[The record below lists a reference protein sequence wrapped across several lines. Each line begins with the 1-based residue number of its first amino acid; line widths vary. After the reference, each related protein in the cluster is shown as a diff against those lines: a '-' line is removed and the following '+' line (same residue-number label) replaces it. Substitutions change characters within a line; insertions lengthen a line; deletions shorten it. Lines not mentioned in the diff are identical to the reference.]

1 MKIDHSSY
9 YRIRVTSKGSNGS
22 SYIGSFKTEEEAQKR
37 IKFLPEHQQKDGL
50 YSVRVEH
57 MEGMLS
63 YSFSD

>member
-1 MKIDHSSY
+1 MKIDRSSY

-22 SYIGSFKTEEEAQKR
+22 SYIGSFKTKEEAQKR
-37 IKFLPEHQQKDGL
+37 IIFLPEYQLKDGL

>member
-1 MKIDHSSY
+1 MKLDLSSY
-9 YRIRVTSKGSNGS
+9 YRIRITNKGNGGS
-22 SYIGSFKTEEEAQKR
+22 SYVGSFKTREEAQR
-37 IKFLPEHQQKDGL
+37 RMEFLPAYQRNDNF

>member
-37 IKFLPEHQQKDGL
+37 IKFLPAHQRNDNFC
-50 YSVRVEH
+50 SVNIEH
-57 MEGMLS
+57 MEDMLS